1 MKDAIKLILEDTD
14 RIPTNFHELK
24 NMLEQLEN
32 PNEKMHIN
40 NIYKFKNP
48 MLKIPNISED
58 ITKQIVLIHTI
69 TNYSKFVGIVVKVR
83 ENKYAIRGTQ
93 IINSRYDPDMTT
105 WVTTGHSI
113 LETISKFRIAMGDNY
128 VMFYVIRNKEEMLC
142 VLNEIC
148 FSSQKLYRV

>member
-1 MKDAIKLILEDTD
+1 MKDTIKLILEDVD
-14 RIPTNFHELK
+14 KIPKDFHELK
-24 NMLEQLEN
+24 NMLEQSEN
-32 PNEKMHIN
+32 PNEKMHIDD
-40 NIYKFKNP
+40 IYKFKNP

-69 TNYSKFVGIVVKVR
+69 INYSKFIGIVVKVR

-93 IINSRYDPDMTT
+93 IINSRYNSDITT

-113 LETISKFRIAMGDNY
+113 LETISKFQIAMGNNY

-142 VLNEIC
+142 VLNE
-148 FSSQKLYRV
+148 LLR

>member
-1 MKDAIKLILEDTD
+1 MKDTIKLILEDVD
-14 RIPTNFHELK
+14 KIPKDFHELK
-24 NMLEQLEN
+24 NMLEQSEN
-32 PNEKMHIN
+32 PNEKMHIDD
-40 NIYKFKNP
+40 IYKFKNP

-93 IINSRYDPDMTT
+93 IINSRYDSDITT

-113 LETISKFRIAMGDNY
+113 LETISKFQIAMGNNY

-142 VLNEIC
+142 VLNE
-148 FSSQKLYRV
+148 LLR

>member
-1 MKDAIKLILEDTD
+1 MKDTIKLILEDVD
-14 RIPTNFHELK
+14 KIPKDFHELK
-24 NMLEQLEN
+24 NMLEQSEN
-32 PNEKMHIN
+32 PNEKMHIDD
-40 NIYKFKNP
+40 IYKFKNP

-69 TNYSKFVGIVVKVR
+69 INYSKFIGIVVKVR

-93 IINSRYDPDMTT
+93 IINSRYSLLLRDPDMTT

-113 LETISKFRIAMGDNY
+113 LETISKFRIAMGNNY

-142 VLNEIC
+142 VLNE
-148 FSSQKLYRV
+148 LLR

>member
-1 MKDAIKLILEDTD
+1 MKDTIKLILEDVD
-14 RIPTNFHELK
+14 KIPKDFHELK
-24 NMLEQLEN
+24 NMLEQSEN
-32 PNEKMHIN
+32 PNEKMHIDD
-40 NIYKFKNP
+40 IYKFKNP

-69 TNYSKFVGIVVKVR
+69 INYSKFIGIVVKVR

-93 IINSRYDPDMTT
+93 IINSRYDSDITT

-113 LETISKFRIAMGDNY
+113 LETISKFQIAMGNNY

-142 VLNEIC
+142 VLNE
-148 FSSQKLYRV
+148 LLR

>member
-1 MKDAIKLILEDTD
+1 MKDTIKLILEDVD
-14 RIPTNFHELK
+14 KIPKDFHELK
-24 NMLEQLEN
+24 NMLEQSEN
-32 PNEKMHIN
+32 PNEKMHIDD
-40 NIYKFKNP
+40 IYKFKNP

-69 TNYSKFVGIVVKVR
+69 TNYSKFIGIVVKVR

-93 IINSRYDPDMTT
+93 IINSRYSLLLRDPDMTT

-113 LETISKFRIAMGDNY
+113 LETISKFQIAMGNNY

-142 VLNEIC
+142 VLNE
-148 FSSQKLYRV
+148 LLR

>member
-14 RIPTNFHELK
+14 KIPKNFHELK
-24 NMLEQLEN
+24 IILEQSEN
-32 PNEKMHIN
+32 PKEKMHIDD
-40 NIYKFKNP
+40 IYKFKNS

-69 TNYSKFVGIVVKVR
+69 TNYSKFAGIVVKVR

-93 IINSRYDPDMTT
+93 IINPRYEPDMTT

-113 LETISKFRIAMGDNY
+113 LETISKFQIAMGNNY

-142 VLNEIC
+142 VLN
-148 FSSQKLYRV
+148 KLLR

>member
-1 MKDAIKLILEDTD
+1 MKDTIKLILEDVD
-14 RIPTNFHELK
+14 KIPKDFHELK
-24 NMLEQLEN
+24 NMLEQSEN
-32 PNEKMHIN
+32 PNEKMHID

-69 TNYSKFVGIVVKVR
+69 INYSKFIGIVVKVR

-93 IINSRYDPDMTT
+93 IINSRYSLLLRDPDMTT

-113 LETISKFRIAMGDNY
+113 LETISKFRIAMGNNY

-142 VLNEIC
+142 VLNE
-148 FSSQKLYRV
+148 LLR

>member
-1 MKDAIKLILEDTD
+1 MKDTIKLILEDVD
-14 RIPTNFHELK
+14 KIPKDFHELK
-24 NMLEQLEN
+24 NMLEQSEN

-93 IINSRYDPDMTT
+93 IINSRYDSDITT

-113 LETISKFRIAMGDNY
+113 LETISKFQIAMGNNY

-142 VLNEIC
+142 VLNE
-148 FSSQKLYRV
+148 LLR

>member
-1 MKDAIKLILEDTD
+1 MKDTIKLILEDVD
-14 RIPTNFHELK
+14 KIPKDFHELK
-24 NMLEQLEN
+24 DMLEQSEN
-32 PNEKMHIN
+32 PNEKMHIDD
-40 NIYKFKNP
+40 IYKFKNP

-93 IINSRYDPDMTT
+93 IINSRYEPDMTA

-113 LETISKFRIAMGDNY
+113 LETISKFQIAMGNNY

-142 VLNEIC
+142 VLNE
-148 FSSQKLYRV
+148 LLR

>member
-1 MKDAIKLILEDTD
+1 MKDTIKLILEDVD
-14 RIPTNFHELK
+14 KIPKDFHELK
-24 NMLEQLEN
+24 NMLEQSEN
-32 PNEKMHIN
+32 PNEKMHIDD
-40 NIYKFKNP
+40 IYKFKNP

-69 TNYSKFVGIVVKVR
+69 INYSKFIGIVVKVR

-93 IINSRYDPDMTT
+93 IINSRYSLLLRDPDMTT

-113 LETISKFRIAMGDNY
+113 LETISKFQIAMGNNY

-142 VLNEIC
+142 VLNE
-148 FSSQKLYRV
+148 LL

>member
-1 MKDAIKLILEDTD
+1 MKDTIKLILEDVD
-14 RIPTNFHELK
+14 KIPKDFHELK
-24 NMLEQLEN
+24 NMLEQSEN
-32 PNEKMHIN
+32 PNEKMHIDD
-40 NIYKFKNP
+40 IYKFKNP

-93 IINSRYDPDMTT
+93 IINSRYSLLLRDPDMTT

-113 LETISKFRIAMGDNY
+113 LETISKFQIAMGNNY

-142 VLNEIC
+142 VLNE
-148 FSSQKLYRV
+148 LLR

>member
-24 NMLEQLEN
+24 IILEQSEN
-32 PNEKMHIN
+32 PKEKMHIDD
-40 NIYKFKNP
+40 IYKFKNS

-69 TNYSKFVGIVVKVR
+69 TNCSKFVGIVVKVR

-93 IINSRYDPDMTT
+93 IINSRYDSDITT

-113 LETISKFRIAMGDNY
+113 LETISKFQIAMGNNY

-142 VLNEIC
+142 VLN
-148 FSSQKLYRV
+148 KLLR

>member
-1 MKDAIKLILEDTD
+1 MKDTIKLI
-14 RIPTNFHELK
+14 
-24 NMLEQLEN
+24 EQSEN
-32 PNEKMHIN
+32 PNEKMHIDD
-40 NIYKFKNP
+40 IYKFKNP

-69 TNYSKFVGIVVKVR
+69 INYSKFIGIVVKVR

-93 IINSRYDPDMTT
+93 IINSRYDSDITT

-113 LETISKFRIAMGDNY
+113 LETISKFQIAMGNNY

-142 VLNEIC
+142 VLNE
-148 FSSQKLYRV
+148 LLR

>member
-1 MKDAIKLILEDTD
+1 MKDTIKLILEDVD
-14 RIPTNFHELK
+14 KIPKDFHELK
-24 NMLEQLEN
+24 DMLEQSEN
-32 PNEKMHIN
+32 PNEKMHIDD
-40 NIYKFKNP
+40 IYKFKNP

-69 TNYSKFVGIVVKVR
+69 INYSKFIGIVVKVR

-93 IINSRYDPDMTT
+93 IINSRYDSDITT

-113 LETISKFRIAMGDNY
+113 LETISKFQIAMGNNY

-142 VLNEIC
+142 VLNE
-148 FSSQKLYRV
+148 LLR

>member
-24 NMLEQLEN
+24 NMLEQSEKKN
-32 PNEKMHIN
+32 KKMHIN
-40 NIYKFKNP
+40 DIYKFKNP

-69 TNYSKFVGIVVKVR
+69 TNCSKFVGIVVKVR
-83 ENKYAIRGTQ
+83 ENKYVIRGTQ
-93 IINSRYDPDMTT
+93 IINSRYDSDMTT

-142 VLNEIC
+142 VLNELL
-148 FSSQKLYRV
+148 Q

>member
-1 MKDAIKLILEDTD
+1 MKDTIKLILEDVD
-14 RIPTNFHELK
+14 KIPKDFHELK
-24 NMLEQLEN
+24 DILEQSEN

-93 IINSRYDPDMTT
+93 IINSRYDSDITT

-113 LETISKFRIAMGDNY
+113 LETISKFQIAMGNNY

-142 VLNEIC
+142 VLN
-148 FSSQKLYRV
+148 KLLR

>member
-1 MKDAIKLILEDTD
+1 MKDTIKLILEDTD
-14 RIPTNFHELK
+14 RIPKDFHELK
-24 NMLEQLEN
+24 NMLEQSEN
-32 PNEKMHIN
+32 PNEKMHIDD
-40 NIYKFKNP
+40 IYKFKNP

-69 TNYSKFVGIVVKVR
+69 INYSKFIGIVVKVR

-93 IINSRYDPDMTT
+93 IINSRYDSDITT

-113 LETISKFRIAMGDNY
+113 LETISKFQIAMGNNY

-142 VLNEIC
+142 VLNE
-148 FSSQKLYRV
+148 LLR

>member
-24 NMLEQLEN
+24 IILEQSEN
-32 PNEKMHIN
+32 PKEKMHIDD
-40 NIYKFKNP
+40 IYKFKNS

-69 TNYSKFVGIVVKVR
+69 TNCSKFVGIVVKVR

-93 IINSRYDPDMTT
+93 IINSRYDSDITT

-113 LETISKFRIAMGDNY
+113 LETISKFRIAMGNNY

-142 VLNEIC
+142 VLNE
-148 FSSQKLYRV
+148 LLR

>member
-1 MKDAIKLILEDTD
+1 MKDTIKLILEDVD
-14 RIPTNFHELK
+14 KIPKDFHELK
-24 NMLEQLEN
+24 NMLEQSEN
-32 PNEKMHIN
+32 PNEKMHIDD
-40 NIYKFKNP
+40 IYKFKNP

-93 IINSRYDPDMTT
+93 IINSRYDSDITT

-113 LETISKFRIAMGDNY
+113 LETISKFQIAMGNNY

-142 VLNEIC
+142 VLN
-148 FSSQKLYRV
+148 KLLR

>member
-1 MKDAIKLILEDTD
+1 MKDTIKLILEDVD
-14 RIPTNFHELK
+14 KIPKDFHELK
-24 NMLEQLEN
+24 NMLEQSEN

-93 IINSRYDPDMTT
+93 IINSRYDSDITT

-113 LETISKFRIAMGDNY
+113 LETISKFQIAMGNNY

-142 VLNEIC
+142 VLN
-148 FSSQKLYRV
+148 KLLR